1 MTLKFTELQKRKLAY
16 AMLKE
21 SFYGEVMAIYET
33 EDNGN
38 ERLTDEARD
47 LYKNYYG
54 IVEKILA
61 ENDTSEE
68 MRNAL

>member
-1 MTLKFTELQKRKLAY
+1 MTIKCNELQKRKLAL

-33 EDNGN
+33 EENGN

-54 IVEKILA
+54 IVEKIF
-61 ENDTSEE
+61 
-68 MRNAL
+68 